1 MSPVSP
7 QNRGA
12 SFRTNYRVVSVLEN
26 QNVICDPYA
35 QRPSRPTLADHCRYD
50 RNAQLHH
57 FTKIHSDCLRDVAL
71 LRSDTWKS
79 AGRIDQGNHRHPE
92 FFAETHQ
99 AQGLAI
105 TFRMRAPEIA
115 HHILLGVA
123 PLLVSDND
131 ATLAAEHCHP
141 ARHCAIVS
149 KAAVAV
155 QFHPVRKTTL
165 NVIERERPLSVP
177 GDLDPLPGR
186 QIAVNMM
193 ARFPKLY
200 LKFLY
205 RRAEIDVVLCG
216 MSL

>member
-1 MSPVSP
+1 M
-7 QNRGA
+7 
-12 SFRTNYRVVSVLEN
+12 
-26 QNVICDPYA
+26 ICDPDA
-35 QRPSRPTLADHCRYD
+35 ERTSRATLADHRGND
-50 RNAQLHH
+50 GNAQLHH
-57 FTKIHSDCLRDVAL
+57 LTKVHRDCLRDVAL

-79 AGRIDQGNHRHPE
+79 AWRIDQGNHRHPE

-105 TFRMRAPEIA
+105 ALRMRAPEVA
-115 HHILLGVA
+115 HHVLLGVA

-131 ATLAAEHCHP
+131 ATLAAEHCHS
-141 ARHCAIVS
+141 AWHCAIVG

-155 QFHPVRKTTL
+155 QFDPVRKTAL

-177 GDLDPLPGR
+177 GDLDPLPSC
-186 QIAVNMM
+186 QIAVNMT

-200 LKFLY
+200 PKFFH

-216 MSL
+216 MTL